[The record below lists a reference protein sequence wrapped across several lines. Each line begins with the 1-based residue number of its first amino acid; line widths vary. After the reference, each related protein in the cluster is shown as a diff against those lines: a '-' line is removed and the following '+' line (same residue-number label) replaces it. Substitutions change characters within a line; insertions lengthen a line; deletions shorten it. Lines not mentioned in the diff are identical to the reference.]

1 MHEYSN
7 LEYFFALDFLDAAE
21 IIKAMNERRMDDY
34 LFERWIPYQDQM
46 SFDDFK
52 SQTVKNKESREAQKK
67 YCGRLR
73 KSLILRTEE
82 FDGII

>member
-7 LEYFFALDFLDAAE
+7 LEYFFALNFLDAAE
-21 IIKAMNERRMDDY
+21 TIKAMNERRMDDY

-52 SQTVKNKESREAQKK
+52 SQTLKNKESRIDNRSAKEILQSVKK
-67 YCGRLR
+67 
-73 KSLILRTEE
+73 
-82 FDGII
+82 IIGSAHGGF

>member
-52 SQTVKNKESREAQKK
+52 SQTVKNKESRIDNRSAKEILQSVKK
-67 YCGRLR
+67 
-73 KSLILRTEE
+73 
-82 FDGII
+82 IIDSAHGGF

>member
-1 MHEYSN
+1 M
-7 LEYFFALDFLDAAE
+7 EYFFALDFLDAAE

-52 SQTVKNKESREAQKK
+52 SQTVKNKESRIDNRSAKEILQSVKK
-67 YCGRLR
+67 
-73 KSLILRTEE
+73 
-82 FDGII
+82 IIDSAHGGF

>member
-7 LEYFFALDFLDAAE
+7 LEYFFALDFLDATE

-34 LFERWIPYQDQM
+34 LFKRWIPYQDQM

-52 SQTVKNKESREAQKK
+52 SQTVKNKESRIDNRSAKEILQSVKK
-67 YCGRLR
+67 
-73 KSLILRTEE
+73 
-82 FDGII
+82 IIDSAHGGF